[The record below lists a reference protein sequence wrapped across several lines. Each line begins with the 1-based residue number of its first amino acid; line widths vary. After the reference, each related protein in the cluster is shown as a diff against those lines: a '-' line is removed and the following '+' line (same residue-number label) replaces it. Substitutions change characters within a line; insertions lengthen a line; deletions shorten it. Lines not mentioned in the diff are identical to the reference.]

1 MNIAFCLFGL
11 SGSASESNTSF
22 LNDDNDERIMKIFNE
37 SFNSYKKYILDENKE
52 CNIDTYLHTY
62 EHKNIEKVLE
72 VYKPK
77 KYLIEKRFQHTFTR
91 SSNLKDNLNIG
102 VVHFHNDNNYKLVNA
117 GMSRF
122 NSMYKSL
129 NLIDKNINYDYI
141 IILRFDILFLKPI
154 KFNELNLNEKDVIC
168 PFIMYPEYKNLRK
181 EKEDKPSTYMALN
194 ENIFPWHDW
203 MSIDFF
209 NIFKKSSLELFLNLC
224 EFGKTQDG
232 SYSIMCKLQPE
243 RFFPKYIE
251 ANNFNCVKKYKVFF
265 DFILTRDYLYDRF

>member
-11 SGSASESNTSF
+11 SGSASESQTSF
-22 LNDDNDERIMKIFNE
+22 INNNKDERIMEIFNE
-37 SFNSYKKYILDENKE
+37 SYTSYKKYIFDENKE

-77 KYLIEKRFQHTFTR
+77 KYLIEKKFQHTFNR
-91 SSNLKDNLNIG
+91 RCNLKDNLNIG
-102 VVHFHNDNNYKLVNA
+102 VTHFHNDNNYKLVNA

-122 NSMYKSL
+122 NSMFKAL
-129 NLIDKNINYDYI
+129 NLVDKNINYDYI
-141 IILRFDILFLKPI
+141 IILRFDLLFLKPI
-154 KFNELNLNEKDVIC
+154 KFNELKLKEKDVIC
-168 PFIMYPEYKNLRK
+168 PFTMYPEYKNLRK

-194 ENIFPWHDW
+194 ENLFPWHEW
-203 MSIDFF
+203 WTIDFF
-209 NIFKKSSLELFLNLC
+209 YILKKSSLELFLNLC

-265 DFILTRDYLYDRF
+265 DFMKTREYLYDRF